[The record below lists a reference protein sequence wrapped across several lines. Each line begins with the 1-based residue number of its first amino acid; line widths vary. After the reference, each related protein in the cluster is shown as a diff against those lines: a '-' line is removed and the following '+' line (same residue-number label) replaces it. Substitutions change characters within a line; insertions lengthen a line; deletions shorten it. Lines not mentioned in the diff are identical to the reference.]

1 MLDRTRLVLAR
12 KVGESLDIGPITI
25 TVVENSGGVT
35 RFAIEAPREIK
46 IARDNVRSGPKDAPQ
61 SVEPT

>member
-1 MLDRTRLVLAR
+1 MRDRSRLVLAR
-12 KVGESLDIGPITI
+12 KAGQSVDIGPITI

-35 RFAIEAPREIK
+35 RFAIEAPREMNIT
-46 IARDNVRSGPKDAPQ
+46 RDDGKSGPKDGPQ